1 MEQKTVLIVE
11 DDAILAIQVRNMLVD
26 VGYNVLEPVASGE
39 AAIAAIAAERPEPGL
54 PDLILPDL
62 ILPDLILPDLILM
75 DIQLSGPMDGITA
88 AGHIN
93 KIADVP
99 VVFLTGYSHDPL
111 LQRAKTIMPYG
122 YLIKPVSSRE
132 LVAAI
137 EMALYKHTLDRQLRE
152 SEDRYKSLYR
162 IEVEKAELEAQNRQL
177 QKEESLGRM
186 AGAIAHH
193 FNNQLHVV
201 MGNMEVAM
209 NGLPQY
215 SDTFEILTEAM
226 QAARKASEVS
236 SLMLTYLG
244 QTTGKRESLYLAEVC
259 RQSLPMLCTVLPEG
273 VTLNAD
279 MSSPG
284 PAICANENHIQQVLT
299 NLVCNAREASNA
311 GGMAINVIVKPVSV
325 AEIPASSR
333 FPIDWLPQDTTYACL
348 EVSDNGC
355 GISDQ
360 DIKKIFDPF
369 FSSKFTGRGL
379 GLSVV
384 LGIVRAYGGVVT
396 VESEPGRGSIFRIFL
411 PVTIDAVLSQ
421 SLPFATTE
429 TSYMDKSVKTPTT
442 ESSGGMLLLVEDEE
456 PVRKIAKVMLT
467 RLGVAVLE
475 AEDGIKAIEVFRQ
488 HQNKIICVLCDL
500 TMPQMDGWDTLAAL
514 RKISPGIPVILSSG
528 YDKSRVMA
536 GEHSEWP
543 QAFLGKPYKVKDLRD
558 AIDHVLGQ
566 PNELIKVLS

>member
-1 MEQKTVLIVE
+1 MC
-11 DDAILAIQVRNMLVD
+11 
-26 VGYNVLEPVASGE
+26 
-39 AAIAAIAAERPEPGL
+39 
-54 PDLILPDL
+54 
-62 ILPDLILPDLILM
+62 
-75 DIQLSGPMDGITA
+75 
-88 AGHIN
+88 
-93 KIADVP
+93 
-99 VVFLTGYSHDPL
+99 VFSSPHHDPL
-111 LQRAKTIMPYG
+111 LQRAKTTTPYG

-162 IEVEKAELEAQNRQL
+162 IELEKAELEAQNRQL

-209 NGLPQY
+209 NGLSQD
-215 SDTFEILTEAM
+215 SETLEILTEAM

-259 RQSLPMLCTVLPEG
+259 RQNLPMLCTVLPEG
-273 VTLNAD
+273 VTLKAD

-284 PAICANENHIQQVLT
+284 PAIRANENHIRQVLT
-299 NLVCNAREASNA
+299 NLVCNAREASDA
-311 GGMAINVIVKPVSV
+311 GEMAINIIVKPVPA

-333 FPIDWLPQDTTYACL
+333 FPIDWLPQDTAYACL
-348 EVSDNGC
+348 EVSDTGC
-355 GISDQ
+355 GIPDK

-411 PVTIDAVLSQ
+411 PVTTEAVLFRP
-421 SLPFATTE
+421 LPFATTE
-429 TSYMDKSVKTPTT
+429 TSYMDKSDKTPMTG
-442 ESSGGMLLLVEDEE
+442 SSGALLLVEDEE
-456 PVRKIAKVMLT
+456 SVRKMARVMLT

-475 AEDGIKAIEVFRQ
+475 AEDGVEAVEMFRQ
-488 HQNKIICVLCDL
+488 HQNGIICVLCDL
-500 TMPQMDGWDTLAAL
+500 TMPRMDGWDTLAAL

-528 YDKSRVMA
+528 YDEAQVML
-536 GEHSEWP
+536 GEHAEWP

-566 PNELIKVLS
+566 PNELIKALS

>member
-11 DDAILAIQVRNMLVD
+11 DDAILAVQLRNMLID

-39 AAIAAIAAERPEPGL
+39 AAIAAMAAERSEPGL
-54 PDLILPDL
+54 PDLILPG
-62 ILPDLILPDLILM
+62 LILM

-88 AGHIN
+88 AEHIR
-93 KIADVP
+93 KVADVP
-99 VVFLTGYSHDPL
+99 IVFLTGYSHDPL
-111 LQRAKTIMPYG
+111 LQRAKTTTPYG
-122 YLIKPVSSRE
+122 YLVKPVSSRE
-132 LVAAI
+132 LVATI

-209 NGLPQY
+209 NGLSQD
-215 SDTFEILTEAM
+215 SDTLEILTEAM

-244 QTTGKRESLYLAEVC
+244 QTTGKREALYLAEVC

-273 VTLNAD
+273 VTLKAD

-284 PAICANENHIQQVLT
+284 PAIRANENHVRQMLT
-299 NLVCNAREASNA
+299 NLVCNAREASDA
-311 GGMAINVIVKPVSV
+311 DKMAIHVIVKPVSAV
-325 AEIPASSR
+325 EIPASPR
-333 FPIDWLPQDTTYACL
+333 FPIDWLPQDTAYACL
-348 EVSDNGC
+348 EVSDTGC
-355 GISDQ
+355 GISDK

-411 PVTIDAVLSQ
+411 PVTTDAVLSQ
-421 SLPFATTE
+421 PLPFTTTE
-429 TSYMDKSVKTPTT
+429 TSYMDKSDKTPITGN
-442 ESSGGMLLLVEDEE
+442 SGALLLIEDEE
-456 PVRKIAKVMLT
+456 PVRKMARVMLT
-467 RLGVAVLE
+467 RLGVEVLE
-475 AEDGIKAIEVFRQ
+475 AEDGVEAVEVFRQ
-488 HQNKIICVLCDL
+488 HQNEIICVLCDL
-500 TMPQMDGWDTLAAL
+500 TMPHMDGWDTLAAL

-566 PNELIKVLS
+566 PNELIKALS